1 MNDPEYEKTIMHQ
14 FVSFCREA
22 IRRGAG
28 NAFRVAENRR
38 KHQILLDDLD
48 EPVSELVSADE
59 YPSTYEVYHVMDQKI
74 AIHNEKL
81 ADAMN
86 RLPATRREILL
97 MAFFLEM
104 TDNEISLVLQIPRR
118 TVNYQ
123 RNVALQQLNQIMTEI

>member
-1 MNDPEYEKTIMHQ
+1 MNDPEFEKTIVHQ
-14 FVSFCREA
+14 FDSFCREA

-48 EPVSELVSADE
+48 EIASELVSADE
-59 YPSTYEVYHVMDQKI
+59 YPSTCEVYRVMDQEI

-81 ADAMN
+81 ANALN
-86 RLPATRREILL
+86 RLAATRCEILL

-104 TDNEISLVLQIPRR
+104 TDNEIALVLQIPRR

>member
-1 MNDPEYEKTIMHQ
+1 MNDPEFEKTIEHQ
-14 FVSFCREA
+14 FDSFCRAA

-28 NAFRVAENRR
+28 NAFRVVENRR

-48 EPVSELVSADE
+48 EIASELVSADE

-123 RNVALQQLNQIMTEI
+123 RNVALLQLNQIMTEL